1 MLHTTDISYTWNA
14 TVLSFICAVSYHQL
28 LNANTYAWRKWCKM
42 IHSIKCEY
50 KHHYIYL
57 QIWLSICILSLSLN
71 SDLCFQ
77 HYKGRKKRRQT
88 WWLGSTECVRSR
100 WLYISLQVCFIMN
113 EWKIMRH
120 WGHIGCYIS
129 LSHEIVAY
137 SNADDCVDH
146 RVYSNW
152 RTRHINT

>member
-1 MLHTTDISYTWNA
+1 MKRYCFIIYLRG
-14 TVLSFICAVSYHQL
+14 VLPPVAQCKHICMKEMMQ
-28 LNANTYAWRKWCKM
+28 NDTFDKM
-42 IHSIKCEY
+42 
-50 KHHYIYL
+50 HYIYL